1 MAEIVLGAALSHS
14 PQTCVHAELWDD
26 LVARDRS
33 GRKLLGVD
41 GGLHSF
47 EELCDL
53 APAQVK
59 ESLDLATAQNM
70 YGRVQ
75 SSLDTIAEKIAEV
88 DPDVVLIIG
97 DDQSELFLNDGM
109 PTFALF
115 WGDELT
121 DVPRPED
128 EIAKLSPGLLE
139 GHWARHSMQKATYPV
154 ASELAKHL
162 VIALVETGFDICQL
176 SKQPAGRDIGHA
188 FTAVQERVLKKK
200 IPMIPL
206 FQNTYFPPNQPM
218 PGRCYDLGR
227 ALSSAIGSW
236 NGSERVAIVASGGLS
251 HVTVDEELD
260 RVVLEALK
268 THDREE
274 LARLPRNKLR
284 FGTSEILNWVTAAG
298 ALENLEMQLI
308 EYIAGYRSP
317 AGTGCG
323 MGFAIWE

>member
-1 MAEIVLGAALSHS
+1 MAEIVFGAALSHS
-14 PQTCVHAELWDD
+14 PQTCVHAELWGD
-26 LVARDRS
+26 LVERDRS

-41 GGLHSF
+41 GGLHTF

-53 APAQVK
+53 APAQAKDV
-59 ESLDLATAQNM
+59 LDLVSAQKM
-70 YGRVQ
+70 YNRVQ
-75 SSLDTIAEKIAEV
+75 SSLDKIAEKIAEA
-88 DPDVVLIIG
+88 DPDVVLIVG

-121 DVPRPED
+121 DVPRPD
-128 EIAKLSPGLLE
+128 AEIAKMSPGLLE
-139 GHWARHSMQKATYPV
+139 GYRARHSAQKASYVV
-154 ASELAKHL
+154 ASDLAKHL
-162 VIALVETGFDICQL
+162 VVGLVERGFDISQL
-176 SKQPAGRDIGHA
+176 SKQPAGRDLGHA
-188 FTAVQERVLKKK
+188 FTSVQERVLNKK

-206 FQNTYFPPNQPM
+206 FQNTYFPPNQPL
-218 PGRCYDLGR
+218 PGRCYDLGV
-227 ALSSAIGSW
+227 ALASTIESW
-236 NGSERVAIVASGGLS
+236 SGNERVAIVASGGLS

-260 RVVLEALK
+260 RVVLKALK
-268 THDREE
+268 AHDREE

-298 ALENLEMQLI
+298 ALEHLEMELI